1 MSVTSS
7 PLTERPALLARAKTG
22 VPDAIQ
28 RQIKSDVHKELLKRL
43 DLDQLNDCDQTRA
56 GQQQLHSLI
65 QALLSEYGIPL
76 STPERETLA
85 REIVD
90 EIFGLGPIE
99 PLLHDPTVNDILVNG
114 YDSIYVER
122 DGLLEETDI
131 KFHDNEHLMHVIEKI
146 VSAVGRRVDE
156 SSPMV
161 DARLADGSR
170 VNVIIP
176 PLAIDGPVL
185 SIRRFGNSPLSG
197 EDLLRV
203 KTLTEPM
210 LDLLRCAVEA
220 RVSIVISG
228 GTGSG
233 KTTLLN
239 VLSSFIAANER
250 IVTIEDS
257 AELMLRQRHV
267 VRLETRPPNM
277 EGHGIVR
284 QRELLINAL
293 RMRPDRIVL
302 GEVRGEEAL
311 DMLQAMNTGHDG
323 SITTVHSNTPRDA
336 LSRIETMVMMG
347 DHRLPE
353 RAVRAQ
359 IASAIQLIVQ
369 IARLSDGSRRVT
381 QISEVTSCHGE
392 TISMNDLFGFE
403 RTDTGPNG
411 KVKGRFFSTGII
423 PHFVEK
429 LNASGISLPQ
439 GMMDHSLDV

>member
-1 MSVTSS
+1 MSVINSS
-7 PLTERPALLARAKTG
+7 LTERNVVLARAKTG
-22 VPDAIQ
+22 VPEAIQ

-43 DLDQLNDCDQTRA
+43 DLDQLNQSDQTRA
-56 GQQQLHSLI
+56 GQQQLHALI
-65 QALLSEYGIPL
+65 QVLLTEYGIPL
-76 STPERETLA
+76 STPEREMLA

-114 YDSIYVER
+114 FDSIYVER
-122 DGLLEETDI
+122 GGLLEETDI
-131 KFHDNEHLMHVIEKI
+131 TFHDNEHLMHVIEKI

-185 SIRRFGNSPLSG
+185 SIRRFGNSPLTA
-197 EDLLRV
+197 EDLLSTR
-203 KTLTEPM
+203 TLTPPM

-323 SITTVHSNTPRDA
+323 SITTVHSNSPRDA
-336 LSRIETMVMMG
+336 LSRIETMVLMG

-381 QISEVTSCHGE
+381 HISEVTSCHGE
-392 TISMNDLFGFE
+392 TIAMNDLFGFE
-403 RTDTGPNG
+403 RTETGPTG
-411 KVKGRFFSTGII
+411 KVKGRFFSTGVL
-423 PHFVEK
+423 PHFTEK
-429 LNASGISLPQ
+429 LNSSGIALPE
-439 GMMDHSLDV
+439 GMLDHSFEV

>member
-1 MSVTSS
+1 MSVIGTISTKSFASS
-7 PLTERPALLARAKTG
+7 
-22 VPDAIQ
+22 VPSKAGISDATQ
-28 RQIKSDVHKELLKRL
+28 QQIKSAVHKELLTRL
-43 DLDQLNDCDQTRA
+43 DLDRLNELNQTRER
-56 GQQQLHSLI
+56 QQLHAVIQSLLTE
-65 QALLSEYGIPL
+65 QGKPL
-76 STPERETLA
+76 NIAEREKITQ
-85 REIVD
+85 EIVD
-90 EIFGLGPIE
+90 EIFGLGPLE
-99 PLLHDPTVNDILVNG
+99 PLLHDPTVNDILVNTHE
-114 YDSIYVER
+114 SVYVER
-122 DGLLEETDI
+122 GGILEETDI
-131 KFHDNEHLMHVIEKI
+131 KFDSSDHLMHIIERI

-156 SSPMV
+156 SFPMV

-176 PLAIDGPVL
+176 PLAIDGPIL
-185 SIRRFGNSPLSG
+185 SIRRFSAVPLKV
-197 EDLLRV
+197 EDLLRSHS
-203 KTLTEPM
+203 LTRPM
-210 LDLLRCAVEA
+210 VELLRCAVEA
-220 RVSIVISG
+220 RISIVVSG

-239 VLSSFIAANER
+239 VLSSFINANER

-323 SITTVHSNTPRDA
+323 SMTTVHSNSPRDA

-347 DHRLPE
+347 DHRLPD

-369 IARLSDGSRRVT
+369 TARLSDGTRRVT
-381 QISEVTSCHGE
+381 RISELAGCQGE
-392 TISMNDLFGFE
+392 TIAMNDLFVFE
-403 RTDTGPNG
+403 RTGVGHDG
-411 KVKGRFFSTGII
+411 KLKGRFYSTGIV
-423 PHFVEK
+423 PHFTDK
-429 LNASGISLPQ
+429 LAAFGISLPE
-439 GMMDHSLDV
+439 GMLEHSLEV